1 MKYTILINQYA
12 AVNSGLDLDLIDLAI
27 FDFIK
32 DFANCAS
39 CVKMHTPEGI
49 YFWISHKLILEAMP
63 LLNIKTSQGMI
74 KRIDNLI
81 KAGILQ
87 KHPNCEL
94 YNKTLYCFGENYEL
108 LTFTEKAARILTGV
122 DTPKQKLMPPLN
134 ESLGVPLNESLGYNS
149 NNIDNTINDNENTPN
164 NNVVGELFPEEQKE
178 VQNDKKRTS
187 IFRNSDVYKLVKFG
201 ADGVNDY
208 SEFEKLFATPEF
220 EKVDLIYYFHTVA
233 DWSETKQGVKR
244 TRTGWIATVRNFIRG
259 DIEKKKLH
267 LKPEYQAP
275 QKQLNVAGAM
285 EFLNN
290 DY

>member
-87 KHPNCEL
+87 KVS
-94 YNKTLYCFGENYEL
+94 T
-108 LTFTEKAARILTGV
+108 TA
-122 DTPKQKLMPPLN
+122 
-134 ESLGVPLNESLGYNS
+134 
-149 NNIDNTINDNENTPN
+149 INAPIPYSSQ
-164 NNVVGELFPEEQKE
+164 GAPFP
-178 VQNDKKRTS
+178 D
-187 IFRNSDVYKLVKFG
+187 
-201 ADGVNDY
+201 
-208 SEFEKLFATPEF
+208 
-220 EKVDLIYYFHTVA
+220 
-233 DWSETKQGVKR
+233 
-244 TRTGWIATVRNFIRG
+244 IRG
-259 DIEKKKLH
+259 SIT
-267 LKPEYQAP
+267 A
-275 QKQLNVAGAM
+275 AIA
-285 EFLNN
+285 FS
-290 DY
+290 

>member
-122 DTPKQKLMPPLN
+122 DTPKQKLMPPIN
-134 ESLGVPLNESLGYNS
+134 ESLGVPINESLG
-149 NNIDNTINDNENTPN
+149 II
-164 NNVVGELFPEEQKE
+164 V
-178 VQNDKKRTS
+178 
-187 IFRNSDVYKLVKFG
+187 I
-201 ADGVNDY
+201 
-208 SEFEKLFATPEF
+208 
-220 EKVDLIYYFHTVA
+220 I
-233 DWSETKQGVKR
+233 
-244 TRTGWIATVRNFIRG
+244 
-259 DIEKKKLH
+259 
-267 LKPEYQAP
+267 
-275 QKQLNVAGAM
+275 
-285 EFLNN
+285 
-290 DY
+290 

>member
-32 DFANCAS
+32 DFVNCAS
-39 CVKMHTPEGI
+39 CVKMHTPDGI
-49 YFWISHKLILEAMP
+49 YFWISHKLILDAMP
-63 LLNIKTSQGMI
+63 LLKIKTNQGMI
-74 KRIDNLI
+74 KRIDNLV

-108 LTFTEKAARILTGV
+108 LTFTEKTTKILTGV
-122 DTPKQKLMPPLN
+122 DTPKQKLIPPLN
-134 ESLGVPLNESLGYNS
+134 ESLGLPLNESLGYN
-149 NNIDNTINDNENTPN
+149 NNNTDNTISDKEYTPAN
-164 NNVVGELFPEEQKE
+164 HVVGDLFPDEQK
-178 VQNDKKRTS
+178 VDDKDKKRTS
-187 IFRNSDVYKLVKFG
+187 IFRNSEVYKLVKFSP
-201 ADGVNDY
+201 DGNNDY

-275 QKQLNVAGAM
+275 QKRLDVGGAM
-285 EFLNN
+285 DFLND

>member
-1 MKYTILINQYA
+1 MKYTILINQHA

-49 YFWISHKLILEAMP
+49 YFWISHKLILDAMP

-74 KRIDNLI
+74 KRIDNLV

-94 YNKTLYCFGENYEL
+94 YNRTLYCFGENYEL
-108 LTFTEKAARILTGV
+108 LTFTENATKISTGV
-122 DTPKQKLMPPLN
+122 DTPKQKLIPPLN
-134 ESLGVPLNESLGYNS
+134 KSLGVPLNESLGYNI
-149 NNIDNTINDNENTPN
+149 NNKDNTIRYKENTPAN
-164 NNVVGELFPEEQKE
+164 GVAGDLFPDEQLE
-178 VQNDKKRTS
+178 VQNDKERTS
-187 IFRNSDVYKLVKFG
+187 VFRNSDVYKLVKSG

-208 SEFEKLFATPEF
+208 SGFEKLFATPEF

-233 DWSETKQGVKR
+233 DWSETRQGVKR

>member
-122 DTPKQKLMPPLN
+122 DTPKQKLMPPIN
-134 ESLGVPLNESLGYNS
+134 ESLGVPINESLGYNN
-149 NNIDNTINDNENTPN
+149 NNIDNPIMIMRIPPTTMLS
-164 NNVVGELFPEEQKE
+164 GELFPEEQKVE
-178 VQNDKKRTS
+178 EPRIKKHCS
-187 IFRNSDVYKLVKFG
+187 AIPK
-201 ADGVNDY
+201 
-208 SEFEKLFATPEF
+208 
-220 EKVDLIYYFHTVA
+220 
-233 DWSETKQGVKR
+233 
-244 TRTGWIATVRNFIRG
+244 FIRWLSLKTALAWIIPNLKVSFRPRNLKRSIWFITFTRLAIG
-259 DIEKKKLH
+259 ATKKI
-267 LKPEYQAP
+267 
-275 QKQLNVAGAM
+275 
-285 EFLNN
+285 
-290 DY
+290 

>member
-32 DFANCAS
+32 DFAICAS

-94 YNKTLYCFGENYEL
+94 YNKTLYCFGKNYEL
-108 LTFTEKAARILTGV
+108 LTFTEKAARVLTGV
-122 DTPKQKLMPPLN
+122 DTPKQKLMPP
-134 ESLGVPLNESLGYNS
+134 
-149 NNIDNTINDNENTPN
+149 
-164 NNVVGELFPEEQKE
+164 
-178 VQNDKKRTS
+178 
-187 IFRNSDVYKLVKFG
+187 
-201 ADGVNDY
+201 
-208 SEFEKLFATPEF
+208 
-220 EKVDLIYYFHTVA
+220 
-233 DWSETKQGVKR
+233 
-244 TRTGWIATVRNFIRG
+244 
-259 DIEKKKLH
+259 
-267 LKPEYQAP
+267 
-275 QKQLNVAGAM
+275 
-285 EFLNN
+285 
-290 DY
+290 

>member
-122 DTPKQKLMPPLN
+122 DTPKQKLMPPIN
-134 ESLGVPLNESLGYNS
+134 ESLGVPINESLGYNINNTDNTNND
-149 NNIDNTINDNENTPN
+149 NNIAPQIDFAAPVPVIEQ
-164 NNVVGELFPEEQKE
+164 PEESK
-178 VQNDKKRTS
+178 DKKTL
-187 IFRNSDVYKLVKFG
+187 FRNSEIYKLVKFDETG
-201 ADGVNDY
+201 AGVDY
-208 SEFEKLFATPEF
+208 SEFEKKFATPEF
-220 EKVDLIYYFHTVA
+220 ETVDLVYYFHAVS
-233 DWSETKQGVKR
+233 DWSDQKNMKR
-244 TRTGWIATVRNFIRG
+244 TKNGWLATVRNFIRG
-259 DIEKKKLH
+259 DVEKKKLH
-267 LKPEYQAP
+267 LKPEYKAP
-275 QKQLNVAGAM
+275 TQRLNVAGAI
-285 EFLNN
+285 EYLKD

>member
-122 DTPKQKLMPPLN
+122 DTPKQKLMPPIN
-134 ESLGVPLNESLGYNS
+134 ESLGVPINESLGYNS
-149 NNIDNTINDNENTPN
+149 NNIDKVKNSNLYDGYMLGSVSS
-164 NNVVGELFPEEQKE
+164 NVGSL
-178 VQNDKKRTS
+178 
-187 IFRNSDVYKLVKFG
+187 
-201 ADGVNDY
+201 
-208 SEFEKLFATPEF
+208 
-220 EKVDLIYYFHTVA
+220 
-233 DWSETKQGVKR
+233 
-244 TRTGWIATVRNFIRG
+244 
-259 DIEKKKLH
+259 KKL
-267 LKPEYQAP
+267 L
-275 QKQLNVAGAM
+275 
-285 EFLNN
+285 
-290 DY
+290 